1 MGPKMYTFFDRILA
15 AVNSDPTLNN
25 PGQKKFNP
33 GPVSN
38 NAGWDVFSVT
48 ANSGQ
53 DYFLK
58 SGQGNYEIGGR
69 YTYASLISLSANLGN
84 TNAAS

>member
-15 AVNSDPTLNN
+15 AV
-25 PGQKKFNP
+25 
-33 GPVSN
+33 
-38 NAGWDVFSVT
+38 
-48 ANSGQ
+48 NSGQ

-84 TNAAS
+84 TKEALWTSEL